1 MSFNRIRY
9 DPDAKDVRLKQ
20 NVKSG
25 HYMLY
30 KGYPDNDKKCK
41 PERMPKN
48 SRNDSRQANYS
59 DRTEIE
65 SRLQNR
71 HVPLNGSNE
80 NHNEWKE
87 MKSKLDNDPT
97 CDNFESRPDEY
108 TRLSHPVSDY
118 RGINTLKNT
127 IVPYLH
133 VNKQISVSD
142 KFQPFA
148 VSTRDIARKAAVE
161 KRRVNE

>member
-9 DPDAKDVRLKQ
+9 DQSAKDVRLKQ

-30 KGYPDNDKKCK
+30 KGYPDNENKCK
-41 PERMPKN
+41 PDRMPKN
-48 SRNDSRQANYS
+48 SRNDSKQANYV
-59 DRTEIE
+59 DRTIIE
-65 SRLQNR
+65 SRLHNR

-87 MKSKLDNDPT
+87 MKSALDNDPT
-97 CDNFESRPDEY
+97 CANFENKPDEY

-127 IVPYLH
+127 MVPYLH

-148 VSTRDIARKAAVE
+148 VSTRDIARKAAAE